1 MTNNNVND
9 SGTVMNQV
17 PVLFERLQNRG
28 VEFFIDGEPVFWQKA
43 VEMAVKEESTYMTDY
58 VMEGEGR
65 IKQVRLDK
73 VSLP

>member
-9 SGTVMNQV
+9 SETVMNQV

-28 VEFFIDGEPVFWQKA
+28 VEFFIDGEPVFWRKA
-43 VEMAVKEESTYMTDY
+43 VETAVKEESTYMTDY
-58 VMEGEGR
+58 VMEEEGR